1 MGRFGDWA
9 KGPWKDTV
17 RVKVSYEVV
26 GSKEEKRRYE
36 IITVIPK
43 KSLDFNRDAAER
55 VRLNLAKTVKPPNYF
70 RILTT
75 TVEGEVPFIHPKDS
89 W

>member
-17 RVKVSYEVV
+17 RVAVTYVV
-26 GSKEEKRRYE
+26 EEPGGTSQRFD
-36 IITVIPK
+36 IITVVPRA
-43 KSLDFNRDAAER
+43 SLNFHRDAAER
-55 VRLNLAKTVKPPNYF
+55 VRSKLVRTVRPPKLF
-70 RILTT
+70 RVVST
-75 TVEGEVPFIHPKDS
+75 TVEGHIPFIHPKDS

>member
-17 RVKVSYEVV
+17 RVQVGYVV
-26 GSKEEKRRYE
+26 RDNEEDFRYE
-36 IITVIPK
+36 IITVIPRS
-43 KSLDFNRDAAER
+43 SLDYHRDAADR
-55 VRLNLAKTVKPPNYF
+55 VKRRLAKTVKPPKLF
-70 RILTT
+70 RVTSTT
-75 TVEGEVPFIHPKDS
+75 LEGGVPFIHPQES

>member
-9 KGPWKDTV
+9 KGPWKDTI
-17 RVKVSYEVV
+17 RVKVAYVV
-26 GSKEEKRRYE
+26 EKPNGESTRYE

-43 KSLDFNRDAAER
+43 KSLRPRRDAAER
-55 VRLNLAKTVKPPNYF
+55 VTMKLSQTVKPPDLF
-70 RILTT
+70 RVVSTT
-75 TVEGEVPFIHPKDS
+75 IEGDVPLIHPKDS